1 MNKLFSF
8 PDFLYRGDS
17 DKNNERKLRQTIS
30 SGVLLTNLSNGGNG
44 KEILSSDFNQLI
56 NKHIGIGWSKTHFLS
71 FTSNENMAFYYASK
85 SSDYLEVYDFHE
97 NWDFS
102 ILTFSFGVLLKE
114 TIKEFDKGL
123 YYAEFVPTCKEFYPR
138 FKILLIDCFEFLKN
152 KHRSEPDFRQA
163 LLNAERDKE
172 WLILPMNLFGANGE
186 LTSKLDNN
194 CITEKRIF
202 KEL

>member
-1 MNKLFSF
+1 MCKSFSF
-8 PDFLYRGDS
+8 PKFLYRGDS

-30 SGVLLTNLSNGGNG
+30 SNILLTNLSNGGNG
-44 KEILSSDFNQLI
+44 KEILTSDFNQLV

-71 FTSNENMAFYYASK
+71 FTSIEDKAFYYASK
-85 SSDYLEVYDFHE
+85 SSDYMEIYDFHK

-102 ILTFSFGVLLKE
+102 ILTFSFDILLNE
-114 TIKEFDKGL
+114 TIKEYDKGF
-123 YYAEFVPTCKEFYPR
+123 YYSEFVPTCKEFYPR
-138 FKILLIDCFEFLKN
+138 FRILLIDCFEFLKN
-152 KHRSEPDFRQA
+152 KHSSAPEFKQA
-163 LLNAERDKE
+163 LVNAERDKE
-172 WLILPMNLFGANGE
+172 WLILPMNSFGSEGE